1 MPPER
6 GFMED
11 ICSQYNLLEANEGV
25 IRIPFMVKGRI
36 ISPPAISSEQVKAAF
51 EEAGDEVSYLKM
63 PDMQLIREPV
73 IDSNSMR
80 YNGAFFYK
88 VLPSVDGIKLIET
101 DTDKLAQGLYAL
113 PVEDILDY
121 LGSILS
127 TLVKNPALLK
137 KVYRLYHLT
146 AEEPGIFL
154 DDCFHSLKTAF
165 DPAAARL
172 MIDRELSFWGV
183 PGGEFL
189 NEWVKLPPPAETLV
203 RAMPTRQLH
212 ITAGNAL
219 EVPLISALRAVLTK
233 SAAVIKCP
241 SAAVLSGALLALTAA
256 TAEPEHP
263 ITKNLSIVY
272 WQGGDKGIENTLFAP
287 GAFDRIVVWG
297 SPETVASVQSRALYS
312 RIICLNPRYGVSLIG
327 EEAFSND
334 LREVAAR
341 ACADTIIHNQKAC
354 TSSLVHYVEGTEEQ
368 VRLYAG
374 LLQQEL
380 AGWDDRAPQF
390 ISPSARGSVKR
401 MQRGRYSLADWYIN
415 RRDGEFSSG
424 VVVAQGEFDI
434 LDHPMCRL
442 IVVRRV
448 DDLADAAKYLHPGV
462 STAGI
467 YPEERRLLIRDVV
480 AARGVSSILPLGQ
493 CNSIFAGMPHDGMV
507 VLNQLVDWKV
517 A

>member
-1 MPPER
+1 
-6 GFMED
+6 MEG
-11 ICSQYNLLEANEGV
+11 ICDKYNLFDANEGV
-25 IRIPFMVKGRI
+25 TRIPFMIKGKVI
-36 ISPPAISSEQVKAAF
+36 APPEISPEQVKTVF
-51 EEAGDEVSYLKM
+51 RDAGDGVFYLKL
-63 PDMQLIREPV
+63 PDLQLIREPV
-73 IDSNSMR
+73 IDRNSMR
-80 YNGAFFYK
+80 YNGAFLYK
-88 VLPSVDGIKLIET
+88 VLPPVDAAELIET
-101 DTDKLAQGLYAL
+101 GADKLAQGLYAL
-113 PVEDILDY
+113 SVEEISDY
-121 LGSILS
+121 MASIAA
-127 TLVKNPALLK
+127 TLAGNPSLLEK
-137 KVYRLYHLT
+137 ICRLYRLT
-146 AEEPGIFL
+146 AEDPDAFL
-154 DDCFHSLKTAF
+154 DGWLDSLKTAF

-183 PGGEFL
+183 PGGELL
-189 NEWVKLPPPAETLV
+189 NGWVKLPPPAETLI

-272 WQGGDKGIENTLFAP
+272 WQGGDESIEKTLFAP

-297 SPETVASVQSRALYS
+297 SPETVTSVQSRALYS

-327 EEAFSND
+327 SEAFSGD

-341 ACADTIIHNQKAC
+341 ACADTMIHNQKAC
-354 TSSLVHYVEGTEEQ
+354 TSSLVHYVEGDEEQ

-390 ISPSARGSVKR
+390 ISPSARGGIKR

-424 VVVAQGEFDI
+424 VVVTQGEFDI
-434 LDHPMCRL
+434 LNHPMCRL
-442 IVVRRV
+442 VVVRRV
-448 DDLADAAKYLHPGV
+448 DNLADAAKYLHPGV